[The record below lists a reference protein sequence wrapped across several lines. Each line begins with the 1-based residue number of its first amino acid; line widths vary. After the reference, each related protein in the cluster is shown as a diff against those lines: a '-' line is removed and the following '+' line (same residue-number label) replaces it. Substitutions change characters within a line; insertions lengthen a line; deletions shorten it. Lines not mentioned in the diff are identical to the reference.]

1 MDAAFTFCGNAV
13 MKSPGLEV
21 ASVSARLFAA
31 VRLSFELY
39 QLNIIQSKIIV
50 ETYIYSRYIIKRHL
64 KHITSVSVW
73 SFFCQGHKESESDR
87 QIGINIRLSRRRI
100 G

>member
-50 ETYIYSRYIIKRHL
+50 ETHIYSRYIIKRHL
-64 KHITSVSVW
+64 KHITSVSV
-73 SFFCQGHKESESDR
+73 SPFFCQGHKASESGT
-87 QIGINIRLSRRRI
+87 QIGINIRLSRRI